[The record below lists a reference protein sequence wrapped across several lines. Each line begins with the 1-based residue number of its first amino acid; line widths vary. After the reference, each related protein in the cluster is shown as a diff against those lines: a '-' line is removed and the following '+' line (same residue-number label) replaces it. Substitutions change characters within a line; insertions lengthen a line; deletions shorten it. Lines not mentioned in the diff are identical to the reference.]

1 MDPETLI
8 VALRKNAVLV
18 VMHVVLGTIIGL
30 VFGLLTPAQY
40 TSTTSA
46 KLAVEN
52 RPDDPNAP
60 TSSENCPGRR

>member
-1 MDPETLI
+1 MPRWARYSVALAITETEPMDPETLI

-40 TSTTSA
+40 TP
-46 KLAVEN
+46 
-52 RPDDPNAP
+52 RP
-60 TSSENCPGRR
+60 TRT